1 MGAKLKPVELNF
13 KFGKM
18 YKFQTKKDHII
29 HLTMSEDDAW
39 DCSIPAQQVL
49 LDLSVRDCTLLTFR
63 IRSFVLF
70 TVTEISPPT
79 RKENRKDKIIFFLC
93 GLHFGQWLPIIL
105 ASGPHWMMIH
115 VVQLVYFLELEG
127 AGVYRCS
134 CKSAFFIVP
143 LLCFFGVT
151 HLRRL

>member
-1 MGAKLKPVELNF
+1 
-13 KFGKM
+13 M

-70 TVTEISPPT
+70 TVTEISPPPERIT
-79 RKENRKDKIIFFLC
+79 EKIKLYFFSVVYILGNGYQLFWRL
-93 GLHFGQWLPIIL
+93 GLTG
-105 ASGPHWMMIH
+105 
-115 VVQLVYFLELEG
+115 
-127 AGVYRCS
+127 
-134 CKSAFFIVP
+134 
-143 LLCFFGVT
+143 
-151 HLRRL
+151 